1 MPRNFREI
9 APVHPIVTI
18 CMRLTIQALIEERQ
32 SEGGLGEEDTG
43 FGIGDIYYDD
53 FYPEDYRQH
62 GDGSGW

>member
-1 MPRNFREI
+1 M
-9 APVHPIVTI
+9 HPIVTI
-18 CMRLTIQALIEERQ
+18 CMRLTMQALIEERQ
-32 SEGGLGEEDTG
+32 SEGGLGEEVTG